1 MARAASGQPQEGQGM
16 DYSFFGWIII
26 GLIAGALAKWLLPGK
41 DPGGL
46 IVTILIGIA
55 GGLLGGFLAGI
66 LPFFSTGGTIWN
78 LVLATAGAVI
88 LLWGYRM
95 IRSRSS

>member
-1 MARAASGQPQEGQGM
+1 MSYG
-16 DYSFFGWIII
+16 FFGWIII
-26 GLIAGALAKWLLPGK
+26 GLIAGALAKWIMPGK

-78 LVLATAGAVI
+78 LALATAGAVI
-88 LLWGYRM
+88 LLWTYRI
-95 IRSRSS
+95 IRNRSA